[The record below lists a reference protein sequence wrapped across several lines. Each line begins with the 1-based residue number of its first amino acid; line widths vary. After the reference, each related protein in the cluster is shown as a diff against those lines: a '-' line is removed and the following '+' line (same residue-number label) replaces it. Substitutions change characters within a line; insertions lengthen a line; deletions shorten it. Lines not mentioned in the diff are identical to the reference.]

1 MLNEIKFYSRLYF
14 SKVNTMQFI
23 SSIGYNL
30 LSHVLVIDIERQLFE
45 TSETLET
52 LRESNLSHQKFEL

>member
-1 MLNEIKFYSRLYF
+1 
-14 SKVNTMQFI
+14 MQFT

-30 LSHVLVIDIERQLFE
+30 LSRVLVIDVERQLFV
-45 TSETLET
+45 TSEKLET